1 MPSSRR
7 SRPRPPSNERT
18 DTRRGAIRRRF
29 RAYQNQAE
37 EPHHAGRIYSRV
49 PTALCDRFPYSREL
63 LIYKLI
69 VRYCKTLCIVSLK
82 RSKSID
88 RLYHE
93 VDDYDLVVV
102 PDSPLADALNRRLER
117 PHFGPFAITPR
128 RLATRRREAAEDRTA
143 FLEVIDETDLGW
155 KEIAYTVGNVLQCW
169 EYRGSAD
176 AILEYDAF
184 DTPATRT
191 VVDLVSSL
199 QTSSRLLADYEIDVG
214 TDGSVAV
221 DPPRRVRYDRS
232 VHRGCVRS
240 PGVSAVLKPS
250 ESYMFAV

>member
-1 MPSSRR
+1 M
-7 SRPRPPSNERT
+7 
-18 DTRRGAIRRRF
+18 
-29 RAYQNQAE
+29 
-37 EPHHAGRIYSRV
+37 
-49 PTALCDRFPYSREL
+49 
-63 LIYKLI
+63 
-69 VRYCKTLCIVSLK
+69 SLK